1 MKKQANIVGYELAKS
16 IKHNAKYSQ
25 KVSENMA
32 KCDQT

>member
-16 IKHNAKYSQ
+16 ATQ
-25 KVSENMA
+25 KVRENMA